1 MIYFPYKDW
10 WLDMEKC
17 RILILTDRDSWIRP
31 YVNILMEKLQFM
43 GYEVYIED
51 QFPDEKNFELCFMLS
66 YSKIVS
72 KEILTRSRH
81 NLVVHESDLPQ
92 GKGWSPMTWQI
103 LEGKNI
109 VPVTLFEAT
118 ECVDA
123 GQIYMRRQMVFK
135 GNELL
140 AELHQ
145 RQGETTVE
153 MCLEFVN
160 NYPEILLH
168 ARPQKGEESF
178 YPKRTPNDS
187 KLDIN
192 STIKEQFNLFRV
204 VDNKKYPAW
213 FEYRGKKYRIEIY
226 AD

>member
-1 MIYFPYKDW
+1 
-10 WLDMEKC
+10 
-17 RILILTDRDSWIRP
+17 
-31 YVNILMEKLQFM
+31 
-43 GYEVYIED
+43 
-51 QFPDEKNFELCFMLS
+51 
-66 YSKIVS
+66 
-72 KEILTRSRH
+72 
-81 NLVVHESDLPQ
+81 
-92 GKGWSPMTWQI
+92 
-103 LEGKNI
+103 
-109 VPVTLFEAT
+109 
-118 ECVDA
+118 
-123 GQIYMRRQMVFK
+123 MVFK

-153 MCLEFVN
+153 MCLDFVS

-178 YPKRTPNDS
+178 YPQRTPKDS

-192 STIKEQFNLFRV
+192 STIKEQFNLLRV

-226 AD
+226 ED